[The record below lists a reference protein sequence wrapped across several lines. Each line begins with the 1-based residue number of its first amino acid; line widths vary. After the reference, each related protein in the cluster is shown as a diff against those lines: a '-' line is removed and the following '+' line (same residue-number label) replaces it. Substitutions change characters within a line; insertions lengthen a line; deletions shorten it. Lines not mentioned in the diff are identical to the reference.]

1 MSWKSLPTKGFGADS
16 DKQPAEETLEKVA
29 ENHFINEKI
38 FIAESEVTSDATGAG
53 VAAGIE
59 EAESPTATSIRSAET
74 TAAVKYE
81 TASIRGAKKSA
92 AKEYYQAEEIEPDI
106 TKIMDASPKF
116 DNDGIEKFKEYVQK
130 NIKYPA
136 KAKKSL
142 IEGEVMVGFTVD
154 STGRVTDPEI
164 ISGIDSLL
172 NNEALRVVSSSPQ
185 WVPGIK
191 NGQPVN
197 TTYTIPVKFKLK

>member
-1 MSWKSLPTKGFGADS
+1 M
-16 DKQPAEETLEKVA
+16 
-29 ENHFINEKI
+29 
-38 FIAESEVTSDATGAG
+38 
-53 VAAGIE
+53 AAGIGE
-59 EAESPTATSIRSAET
+59 VESPAASSVRSAET
-74 TAAVKYE
+74 TTAVKYE
-81 TASIRGAKKSA
+81 AASIRGAKKSA
-92 AKEYYQAEEIEPDI
+92 AKEYYEAEEILPATTEI
-106 TKIMDASPKF
+106 TDASPRF

-136 KAKKSL
+136 KAKKSV
-142 IEGEVMVGFTVD
+142 IEGEVLVSFTVD

-172 NNEALRVVSSSPQ
+172 NSEALRVVSSSPL

-197 TTYTIPVKFKLK
+197 ITYTIPVKFKLK